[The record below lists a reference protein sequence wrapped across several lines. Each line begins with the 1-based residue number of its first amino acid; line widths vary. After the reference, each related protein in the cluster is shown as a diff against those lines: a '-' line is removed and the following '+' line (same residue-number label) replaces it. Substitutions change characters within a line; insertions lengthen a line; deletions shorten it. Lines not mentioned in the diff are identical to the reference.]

1 MHYRTEKMTRKQREH
16 FGYLMDV
23 LSQLEWD
30 LHQPVVQRGRIPA
43 EWRKI
48 ANARYP
54 GKKQKVTFWVEEDVV
69 RFFKKMGRGY
79 TLRMNEVLV
88 AFMRARL
95 AGLIEGKDT
104 LPEYQTPPGI
114 GRRPDLKK

>member
-1 MHYRTEKMTRKQREH
+1 MLYRMDKMTKSQREH

-30 LHQPVVQRGRIPA
+30 LHQPVVARGRIPP
-43 EWRKI
+43 EWHEI
-48 ANARYP
+48 ANTRYP
-54 GKKQKVTFWVEEDVV
+54 KKKRKVTLWVEEDVV

-88 AFMRARL
+88 AFMLARL
-95 AGLIEGKDT
+95 SGLIDGKDT
-104 LPEYQTPPGI
+104 LPEYQTPPDMGERPGI
-114 GRRPDLKK
+114 GK